1 MTRKVIWSA
10 ASATVV
16 SAAAVWTFA
25 AFAGPSGRAVGP
37 GIQAMASSS
46 TAVIIADVL
55 ETNPRKAIEG
65 ARDTVKLKVVR
76 TLLGRPAPGDT
87 LGVYYHL
94 LWSDEKMEVLEPP
107 KFVQGRRYLIFLRNN
122 ELTDP
127 WLAVLPDNVHLT
139 KEVAA
144 AVRVSH
150 GDAQSEWSSTDS
162 SIAGLQGRLVAY
174 REETSNSGAPII
186 AVYLDVRNT
195 SGGPQTVDFDLNS
208 AKIDWVVSDATGK
221 AIAPSS
227 PPGNWL
233 PTKAQKVTLAAKESD
248 RLLLTASGAGVAK
261 DGAGHLELI
270 SNRMWDFAK
279 SDRGPYFL
287 TGTIMI
293 KPTGDRSLW
302 YGTMALPSVRIPLG
316 E

>member
-1 MTRKVIWSA
+1 MTRKVIWSV

-16 SAAAVWTFA
+16 GSAAVWTFA
-25 AFAGPSGRAVGP
+25 AFAGSSGRAVGP

-46 TAVIIADVL
+46 NAVLIADVL
-55 ETNPRKAIEG
+55 ETNPTKAMEG

-94 LWSDEKMEVLEPP
+94 LWSDEKRQVLEPP

-122 ELTDP
+122 ELTDL
-127 WLAVLPDNVHLT
+127 WLAVLPDNVDLT
-139 KEVAA
+139 EEVAA
-144 AVRVSH
+144 AVRVAH
-150 GDAQSEWSSTDS
+150 GDAQGEWSSTDGK
-162 SIAGLQGRLVAY
+162 IAGLKARLVAY
-174 REETSNSGAPII
+174 REENPNGNPII
-186 AVYLDVRNT
+186 AVYLDLRNT
-195 SGGPQTVDFDLNS
+195 SGGPETVDFDLNS

-233 PTKAQKVTLAAKESD
+233 PTTAQKVTLAAQEGG
-248 RLLLTASGAGVAK
+248 RLLLASTRAGLAK
-261 DGAGHLELI
+261 DGACRLELI
-270 SNRMWDFAK
+270 PNRMWDFAK
-279 SDRGPYFL
+279 GDRGQYSL
-287 TGTIMI
+287 TGTITI

-302 YGTMALPSVRIPLG
+302 YGTLALPSVRIPLG